1 MARLPNPT
9 SQLDPEARRLY
20 DAMAAKRGRIDGMYA
35 TMFHH
40 PALVEHVSNLGT
52 YLRFGATLPGDIR
65 ELTILIVSRRLA
77 VPYEWIKHIGPAQA
91 AGLSDAVIAAVRE
104 EKDLS
109 TFSPLYPKILSLV
122 STVLAEQ
129 NLPPDLQTELETALG
144 IKGVLELVILVGF
157 YRMIAAFI
165 QAFDVPLPADAHFNS
180 F

>member
-1 MARLPNPT
+1 MARLTDPV

-40 PALVEHVSNLGT
+40 PALVEHVSNLGS
-52 YLRFGATLPGDIR
+52 YLRFGATLPSDIR
-65 ELTILIVSRRLA
+65 ELAILISSRRLS
-77 VPYEWIKHIGPAQA
+77 VPYEWVKHLAPAKA
-91 AGLSDAVIAAVRE
+91 AGLSDAVIEAIRNE
-104 EKDLS
+104 NDLS
-109 TFSPLYPKILSLV
+109 PFSALYPKIHTV
-122 STVLAEQ
+122 VTTVLAEQ
-129 NLPPDLQTELETALG
+129 SLPENLQTELEPALG
-144 IKGVLELVILVGF
+144 VKGVLELVILVGF

>member
-1 MARLPNPT
+1 MARLPDPT
-9 SQLDPEARRLY
+9 SQLDPKALQLY
-20 DAMAAKRGRIDGMYA
+20 EAMAAKRGRIDGMYA

-65 ELTILIVSRRLA
+65 ELAILIASRRLA
-77 VPYEWIKHIGPAQA
+77 VPYEWVKHTIPAKA
-91 AGLSDAVIAAVRE
+91 AGLSDAVLEAIRE

-109 TFSPLYPKILSLV
+109 AFSPLYPKISSV
-122 STVLAEQ
+122 VTSVLAEQ
-129 NLPPDLQTELETALG
+129 NLPAPLQTELETALG

-165 QAFDVPLPADAHFNS
+165 QAFDVPLPADARFNS